1 MNGENTAPVYK
12 FLKATKSSGLL
23 GSLLGDNVKWNFEKF
38 LVDQNGQV
46 VQRYDP
52 TVAPLKIEVKIHIVN
67 HGSLPLVEELLLHI
81 LSVCCDGNRAAE

>member
-38 LVDQNGQV
+38 LVNKNGQV

-52 TVAPLKIEVKIHIVN
+52 TVAPLKIEVRLMLLMV
-67 HGSLPLVEELLLHI
+67 SLFLW
-81 LSVCCDGNRAAE
+81 

>member
-38 LVDQNGQV
+38 LVDKNGQV

-52 TVAPLKIEVKIHIVN
+52 TVAPLKIEVRLMLLMV
-67 HGSLPLVEELLLHI
+67 SLFL
-81 LSVCCDGNRAAE
+81 